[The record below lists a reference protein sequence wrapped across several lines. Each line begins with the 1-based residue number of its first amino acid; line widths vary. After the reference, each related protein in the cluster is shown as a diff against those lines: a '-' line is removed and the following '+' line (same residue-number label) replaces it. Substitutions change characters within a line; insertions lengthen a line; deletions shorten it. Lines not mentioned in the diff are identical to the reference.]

1 MLIVDDIHA
10 QYGKIKALH
19 GVSLNIKEGEIVALL
34 GANGAGKS
42 TFLKVISGMLKA
54 TSGSITFMGK
64 PLNGVRPDQA
74 VVSGMAHVPE
84 GRRVFPQATVMT
96 NLEMGAFTR
105 KDKNE
110 VKKDIARYFE
120 IFPVLGQRRN
130 QKAGT
135 LSGGEQQMLAIARG
149 LMSRPSLLL
158 LDEPAMGLAPI
169 LVQEIY
175 NIVKELNDAG
185 TSILLV
191 EQNVH
196 KTLQI
201 ASRAYVLEC
210 GVVAISGMSKELQES
225 AEVIKCYL
233 GEVS

>member
-1 MLIVDDIHA
+1 MLVVNDLHA
-10 QYGKIKALH
+10 QYGRIRALH
-19 GVSLNIKEGEIVALL
+19 GVSLEIKEGEIVALL

-42 TFLKVISGMLKA
+42 TFLKSISGMLKP
-54 TSGSITFMGK
+54 TSGSVTFMGK
-64 PLNGVRPDQA
+64 SIGAFRPDQIVMA
-74 VVSGMAHVPE
+74 GMAHVPE
-84 GRRVFPQATVMT
+84 GRRVFPGSTVMT

-105 KDKNE
+105 KDHGE
-110 VKKDIARYFE
+110 VKKDINRFFDV
-120 IFPVLGQRRN
+120 FPILGKRRN

-175 NIVKELNDAG
+175 KIVRELNANG

-191 EQNVH
+191 EQNVQ
-196 KTLQI
+196 KTLEI
-201 ASRAYVLEC
+201 ANRAYVLEC
-210 GVVAISGMSKELQES
+210 GVVAVSGQSKDLMKSE
-225 AEVIKCYL
+225 EVIKSYL
-233 GEVS
+233 GEVV

>member
-1 MLIVDDIHA
+1 MLVVEDIHA
-10 QYGKIKALH
+10 QYGKVKALH
-19 GVSLNIKEGEIVALL
+19 GVSLKIKEGEIVALL

-42 TFLKVISGMLKA
+42 TFLKVISGMLKP
-54 TSGSITFMGK
+54 TSGSVTFRGK
-64 PLNGVRPDQA
+64 PLNGVRTDRIVIA
-74 VVSGMAHVPE
+74 GMAHVPE
-84 GRRVFPQATVMT
+84 GRRVFPMATVMT

-105 KDKNE
+105 KDKAG
-110 VKKDIARYFE
+110 VKKDIERYFD
-120 IFPVLGQRRN
+120 IFPVLGERRN
-130 QKAGT
+130 QRAGT

-175 NIVKELNDAG
+175 NIVQELNAAG

-196 KTLQI
+196 KTLAI
-201 ASRAYVLEC
+201 ANRAYVLEC
-210 GVVAISGMSKELQES
+210 GVVAINGRAEELMKSE
-225 AEVIKCYL
+225 EVIKCYL

>member
-1 MLIVDDIHA
+1 MLVVNDLHA
-10 QYGKIKALH
+10 QYGKIRALH
-19 GVSLNIKEGEIVALL
+19 GVSLEIKEGEIVALL

-42 TFLKVISGMLKA
+42 TFLKSISGMLKP
-54 TSGSITFMGK
+54 TSGSVTFMGRSI
-64 PLNGVRPDQA
+64 GGFRPDQIVMA
-74 VVSGMAHVPE
+74 GMAHVPE
-84 GRRVFPQATVMT
+84 GRRMFPASTVMT

-105 KDKNE
+105 KDSGE
-110 VKKDIARYFE
+110 VKKDINRFFDV
-120 IFPVLGQRRN
+120 FPILGKRRN

-158 LDEPAMGLAPI
+158 LDEPAMGLSPI

-175 NIVKELNDAG
+175 KIIRELNENG

-191 EQNVH
+191 EQNVQ
-196 KTLQI
+196 KTLEV

-210 GVVAISGMSKELQES
+210 GVVAVSGPSEELMQSE
-225 AEVIKCYL
+225 EVIKSYL
-233 GEVS
+233 GEVA